1 MADSRD
7 RGDQTSRR
15 VFNVAPEG
23 KTSIE
28 THDEQDEQYEAIPA
42 DFEQVIRSSSPD
54 EIIFLTHILSLKTAA
69 LIHLGV
75 IEEAG
80 EERDLETAHQVIET
94 LIVLE
99 KRTRDHL
106 SFEERRL
113 LEASIQELKRAY
125 LNAQRS

>member
-7 RGDQTSRR
+7 RSDQTSRR

-28 THDEQDEQYEAIPA
+28 THDEQYKAIPA

-80 EERDLETAHQVIET
+80 EERDLETAQQVIET

-106 SFEERRL
+106 SFEEHRL
-113 LEASIQELKRAY
+113 LETSIQELKRAY
-125 LNAQRS
+125 LSAQRS

>member
-7 RGDQTSRR
+7 RGDRASRR

-28 THDEQDEQYEAIPA
+28 THEERYEAVPA
-42 DFEQVIRSSSPD
+42 DFERVIRSSSPD
-54 EIIFLTHILSLKTAA
+54 EVIFLTHILSLKTAA